1 MADRL
6 QPVLMEDVA
15 IIFRNFEG
23 KEGEYNTAGN
33 RNFGVIIPD
42 RETAEAMMHDGWNIK
57 QMRQRDDDEEGE
69 EPPFWLPVAIS
80 WKNKPPRCVMITSRG
95 RTNLDED
102 TVELLDW
109 VDIKTV
115 DLIVN
120 PYSWSVRD
128 ATGVKA
134 YVKSLFVT
142 IEEDPLDLKYGH
154 LPQQGPGA
162 LPMPDEPL
170 QLGDGGGEY
179 VDATVVEDT
188 PQLGRG

>member
-1 MADRL
+1 MTGTDIQKRL
-6 QPVLMEDVA
+6 QPVLMEGVQ

-23 KEGEYNTAGN
+23 KESEYNAAGN
-33 RNFGVIIPD
+33 RNFGVILPD
-42 RETAEAMMHDGWNIK
+42 PTVAKMMEADGWNIK
-57 QMRQRDDDEEGE
+57 QLKSRGDDEEDE

-80 WKNKPPRCVMITSRG
+80 WKNKPPRAVMISSGG
-95 RTNLDED
+95 RLNLDEE
-102 TVELLDW
+102 TVGLLDW

-115 DLIVN
+115 DIIVN
-120 PYSWSVRD
+120 PYSWAVRD

-134 YVKSLFVT
+134 YVKSLFVV
-142 IEEDPLDLKYGH
+142 IEEDYLDQKYNH

-179 VDATVVEDT
+179 VDATVVEDE
-188 PQLGRG
+188 